1 MDHSSEGQKGWS
13 VYDATEG
20 DSIEEISRAMVPL
33 QPSTNLSSIRSAV
46 HADDPSKLIAIGR
59 CPSAQSNF
67 NETRRERDAIEIQQ
81 DAGLCFH
88 KL

>member
-1 MDHSSEGQKGWS
+1 MQSGEGQKGWS
-13 VYDATEG
+13 LYDATEG
-20 DSIEEISRAMVPL
+20 DSIEEISRTMVPL
-33 QPSTNLSSIRSAV
+33 QPSTNLSSIRSDVGAN
-46 HADDPSKLIAIGR
+46 DPSSKRIAIAR
-59 CPSAQSNF
+59 CSSAESNF